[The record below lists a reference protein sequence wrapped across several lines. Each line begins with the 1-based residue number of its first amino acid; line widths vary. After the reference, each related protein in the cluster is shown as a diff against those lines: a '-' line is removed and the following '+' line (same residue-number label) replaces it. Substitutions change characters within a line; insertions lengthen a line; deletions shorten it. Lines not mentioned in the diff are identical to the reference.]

1 MKNILVKFG
10 LIKEAEGWK
19 TVENANV
26 FTEDETQVLNFNTEK
41 ERETYIKKNNI
52 ILNEEINKI
61 DINK

>member
-1 MKNILVKFG
+1 MKNIFIKFG

-26 FTEDETQVLNFNTEK
+26 FTDEEIEVLNFNTEK

-52 ILNEEINKI
+52 ILNDEINKI
-61 DINK
+61 DIN

>member
-10 LIKEAEGWK
+10 LIKEEEGWE

-41 ERETYIKKNNI
+41 ERNEYIKKNNI

-61 DINK
+61 DIN

>member
-26 FTEDETQVLNFNTEK
+26 FTEDETQVLNLNTEK

-61 DINK
+61 DIN

>member
-1 MKNILVKFG
+1 MKNILIKFG

-52 ILNEEINKI
+52 ILNDEINKI
-61 DINK
+61 DIN

>member
-10 LIKEAEGWK
+10 LIKEIDNWRAI
-19 TVENANV
+19 ENANV

-61 DINK
+61 DIN

>member
-1 MKNILVKFG
+1 MKNILIKFG
-10 LIKEAEGWK
+10 LIKEVEGWE

-26 FTEDETQVLNFNTEK
+26 FTDEEIEVLNFNTEK

-61 DINK
+61 DIN

>member
-1 MKNILVKFG
+1 MKNILIKFG

-19 TVENANV
+19 TVKNANV
-26 FTEDETQVLNFNTEK
+26 FTEEETQVLNFNTEK

-61 DINK
+61 DIN

>member
-1 MKNILVKFG
+1 MKNILIKFG

-26 FTEDETQVLNFNTEK
+26 FTDEETQVLNFNTEK
-41 ERETYIKKNNI
+41 ERKTYIKKNNI

-61 DINK
+61 DIN

>member
-1 MKNILVKFG
+1 MKNILIKFG
-10 LIKEAEGWK
+10 LIKEVEGWK

-61 DINK
+61 DIN

>member
-10 LIKEAEGWK
+10 LIKEEEGWK

-26 FTEDETQVLNFNTEK
+26 FTKEEIEVLNFATEK
-41 ERETYIKKNNI
+41 ERTEYCKKNNI

-61 DINK
+61 DIN

>member
-26 FTEDETQVLNFNTEK
+26 FTDEEIEVLNFNTEK

-61 DINK
+61 DIN

>member
-61 DINK
+61 DIN

>member
-1 MKNILVKFG
+1 MKNILIKFG

-26 FTEDETQVLNFNTEK
+26 FTDEEIEVLNFNTEK

-52 ILNEEINKI
+52 ILNDEINKI
-61 DINK
+61 DIN

>member
-1 MKNILVKFG
+1 MKNILIKFG

-26 FTEDETQVLNFNTEK
+26 FTDEEIEVLNFNTEK

-61 DINK
+61 DIS